1 MALDTHDTG
10 MGTFTHTGDPKGG
23 EDIYIYNG
31 ISVLTLVA
39 LRTRLDGSQ
48 SRAMFSNSV
57 AAAALSFRL
66 VFDVQRS

>member
-1 MALDTHDTG
+1 
-10 MGTFTHTGDPKGG
+10 MGTFTHTGDPKVVR
-23 EDIYIYNG
+23 IYIYNG